1 MQTTGRVDEQELRA
15 ALLGTLEHLKAHA
28 RRIGP
33 AGARDHLDP
42 RTLRLR
48 ELWSGALLRLGLT
61 GGDLAI
67 VGIGTLILLAVEV
80 WQEYRGPVRPAL
92 AKQRGAVQWLA
103 MLLPMAALLL
113 LGILRGSYIASEFI
127 YRQY

>member
-1 MQTTGRVDEQELRA
+1 MLS
-15 ALLGTLEHLKAHA
+15 LLKRTF
-28 RRIGP
+28 
-33 AGARDHLDP
+33 DP

-67 VGIGTLILLAVEV
+67 VGVGTLILLAVEV